1 MVTVAEVIETLVKQ
15 KPFVEGALLEG
26 LLNLSAFSR
35 QIKPDVERILKKPVT
50 EASILMALKRKV
62 DLMDVTV
69 SRKIENATREFGDI
83 IVRSN
88 LTDFTFR
95 NSDSLIE
102 KQRTL
107 IKLILGEKDVFYT
120 ISRGVFET
128 TIVVS
133 RHFTENVKQ
142 IFSEEKL
149 IASTHSVSSITIRLP
164 DDNINIPG
172 LYYFVFKQIAWEG
185 ISILEVI
192 STTNELT
199 IILQDKDVDRAFS
212 ILKRTNI

>member
-26 LLNLSAFSR
+26 LINLSAFSR

>member
-1 MVTVAEVIETLVKQ
+1 MITVAEVLETIIKQ
-15 KPFVEGALLEG
+15 KPFVESALIDG
-26 LLNLSAFSR
+26 LINLSALSR
-35 QIKPDVERILKKPVT
+35 QIKPEVEGILKKPVT
-50 EASILMALKRKV
+50 EASILMALKRMV
-62 DLMDVTV
+62 NLMEVTV
-69 SRKIENATREFGDI
+69 NRRIENATREFGDI

-95 NSDSLIE
+95 NSDTLIE
-102 KQRTL
+102 KQSKL
-107 IKLILGEKDVFYT
+107 IKLIASEKEVFYT

-128 TIVVS
+128 TVVVS
-133 RHFTENVKQ
+133 RHFSENVKQ
-142 IFSEEKL
+142 IFGDETL
-149 IASTHSVSSITIRLP
+149 IASTRSVSSITIRLP

-199 IILQDKDVDRAFS
+199 VILQDKDVDRAFS
-212 ILKRTNI
+212 ILKRTNV

>member
-1 MVTVAEVIETLVKQ
+1 MITVAEVIETLVKQ
-15 KPFVEGALLEG
+15 KPFVESALKEG

-35 QIKPDVERILKKPVT
+35 KIKPDVERILKKPVT
-50 EASILMALKRKV
+50 EASILMALKRMV
-62 DLMDVTV
+62 NLMEVTV

-88 LTDFTFR
+88 LTDFTFK
-95 NSDSLIE
+95 NSDTLIE
-102 KQRTL
+102 KQRKL
-107 IKLILGEKDVFYT
+107 IKLIDAEKEVFYT

-128 TIVVS
+128 TVVIS
-133 RHFTENVKQ
+133 RRFAENIKL
-142 IFSEEKL
+142 IFSDEIL
-149 IASTHSVSSITIRLP
+149 IASTPSVSSITIRLP
-164 DDNINIPG
+164 DDNINTPG

-199 IILQDKDVDRAFS
+199 IILKDKDVDRVFS
-212 ILKRTNI
+212 VLKLRN